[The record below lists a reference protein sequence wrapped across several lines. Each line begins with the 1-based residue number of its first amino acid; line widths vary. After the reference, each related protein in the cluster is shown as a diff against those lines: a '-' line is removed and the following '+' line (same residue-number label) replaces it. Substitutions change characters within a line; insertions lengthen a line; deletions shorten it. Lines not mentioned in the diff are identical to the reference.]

1 MPLSTLFE
9 AVFAILFM
17 FILDLSER
25 YYKQKSITYF
35 VTGSWAE
42 LKFENP

>member
-9 AVFAILFM
+9 VVFAILFM
-17 FILDLSER
+17 SILDLSER

-35 VTGSWAE
+35 VRGSGAE
-42 LKFENP
+42 PKFENS

>member
-9 AVFAILFM
+9 AIFAILFM

-25 YYKQKSITYF
+25 YYKQKSITSF
-35 VTGSWAE
+35 VTGSGAE
-42 LKFENP
+42 LKFENS